1 MFEPFQN
8 FLKRAAN
15 HYGVNREINAAQV
28 CHDFSKLVPLIF
40 ETLPDPAQYIKP
52 AYFKGDIL
60 VINVTSPAFAQE
72 VIMRKPQIIHEM
84 NKKAGKEIIKNLRTQ
99 LLTGLNSV

>member
-8 FLKRAAN
+8 FLKKAVN
-15 HYGVNREINAAQV
+15 HYGVAREINAAQV
-28 CHDFSKLVPLIF
+28 CHDFSKLIPVIF
-40 ETLPDPAQYIKP
+40 ESFPDPAQYIKP
-52 AYFKGDIL
+52 AHYKDNTLTIH
-60 VINVTSPAFAQE
+60 VASPAFAQE

-99 LLTGLNSV
+99 LSNQIFS